1 MPREHKSRRDVLN
14 AIRDLP
20 SLKDLLSQ
28 HEGHFDHELDL
39 EVSVYGRN
47 YGGKKV
53 GPYLRLLTYDPG
65 EAVMTAGEWGGNTF
79 FFVVNG
85 VAEVYIKAPN
95 EQDVKVAELAPGTQF
110 GEMSVLAGVPRNAT
124 VKAGGGKPAQV
135 LEIHRPALRL
145 LRKLPKFGENLDNT
159 YRNHGRD
166 AGLEGLKLLGGLS
179 ADMMSELRN
188 YCSFRVF
195 GKNHVLFH
203 EKEPIDRV
211 YIIRVGWAQ
220 RTQSGMG
227 GKEVKDFIGHGF
239 CFGIEGVARDASW
252 PYAVTLMGRT
262 EVLEISITKLRQ
274 NFALQDTVLK
284 LLSPHVPPSLGAF
297 VNYKPAVH
305 EAMLAAQERLIDT
318 GLVDGTNLLV
328 MDMDLCVR
336 CGNCSL
342 ACHKIHGQSRLMRRG
357 VHVTRLEAPRA
368 SAIQSALSPE
378 VCMHCAD
385 PECLTGC
392 PTGAIGRF
400 DLGQVDID
408 PKTCIGCGDCATQCP
423 YNAISMVPR
432 RPKEAA
438 KTDGGFK
445 SKLQDF
451 LRIKPDPIPPPA
463 DATEDLV
470 AIKCNLCSD
479 RTTMNPPGARTRAY
493 SCEENCPTGA
503 LARIKPREYFTEVGQ
518 IEGLLLVDKAHA
530 YGRNIH
536 KSDGPKRLIH
546 ILGILLTVIAT
557 GATIFGLQRYGLGE
571 RIVGFLN
578 MRWITGIAGLVG
590 IAAVMTYPMRRQIY
604 TKRAGPLRYWMLAHS
619 YVGIIAGMLILLH
632 GGSHSGGALTTA
644 LMVSYDLVIFTGI
657 LGIFIYFFAP
667 RKLTRIEGSPL
678 LLDDL
683 KDRREELQKEIAEIR
698 GQAAGPVQSIVNDK
712 VLPRLVS
719 FGYLLRQFMRRE
731 DLDQMVESAKA
742 GFSQER
748 AKLANEQDLRKL
760 DRAIEAAATLRR
772 IDALIYLHR
781 SLKLWLPPH
790 VASTALMLALM
801 IVHIIQVVYYA
812 SR

>member
-1 MPREHKSRRDVLN
+1 MPKEQKSRREVIN
-14 AIRDLP
+14 AVKTLP
-20 SLKDLLSQ
+20 AISALMSAHD
-28 HEGHFDHELDL
+28 GHYDYELDL
-39 EVSVYGRN
+39 EVTVYGRN

-53 GPYLRLLTYDPG
+53 GPYFRLLNYEPG
-65 EAVMTAGEWGGNTF
+65 EAIINQGEWGGNTLF
-79 FFVVNG
+79 FIVSG
-85 VAEVYIKAPN
+85 IGEVYIKAPN
-95 EQDVKVAELAPGTQF
+95 QQDVKVAELTPGTQF

-124 VKAGGGKPAQV
+124 VKSRRDKPAQV

-166 AGLEGLKLLGGLS
+166 AALESLRLKGGLS
-179 ADMMSELRN
+179 AEMVNELRN
-188 YCSFRVF
+188 YSVFRVF
-195 GKNHVLFH
+195 AKNHVLFR
-203 EKEPIDRV
+203 ERESINRI
-211 YIIRVGWAQ
+211 YIIKEGWAR
-220 RTQSGMG
+220 RTQSSS
-227 GKEVKDFIGHGF
+227 GKEVEDFIGHGF
-239 CFGIEGVARDASW
+239 CFGVEGAARDAAW
-252 PYAVTLMGRT
+252 PYGVTLMGRT
-262 EVLEISITKLRQ
+262 EVLEISVSKLRQ
-274 NFALQDTVLK
+274 NYALQTAVLN
-284 LLSPHVPPSLGAF
+284 LISAHAPPPLGTF

-305 EAMLAAQERLIDT
+305 DGMLAAQERLIDT

-342 ACHKIHGQSRLMRRG
+342 ACHKIHGQSRLMRKG
-357 VHVTRLEAPRA
+357 VHVTRLEAPRS

-378 VCMHCAD
+378 VCMHCKD

-438 KTDGGFK
+438 KIGSFK

-451 LRIKPDPIPPPA
+451 LRIKPDPIPPPV

-479 RTTMNPPGARTRAY
+479 RATMNPPGKKTRAY

-503 LARIKPREYFTEVGQ
+503 LARVKPREYFAEIGK
-518 IEGLLLVDKAHA
+518 IEGLLLVDRTHA
-530 YGRNIH
+530 YARNIH

-546 ILGILLTVIAT
+546 ILGILLTV
-557 GATIFGLQRYGLGE
+557 GATAATVIGLQRYGLGE
-571 RIVGFLN
+571 RIVSFLN
-578 MRWITGIAGLVG
+578 MRWITGIVGLVG
-590 IAAVMTYPMRRQIY
+590 IAAVMTYPIRRQIY
-604 TKRAGPLRYWMLAHS
+604 TRRVGPLRYWMLAHA
-619 YVGIIAGMLILLH
+619 YIGIIAGMLILLH

-644 LMVSYDLVIFTGI
+644 LMIAYDVVIFTGI
-657 LGIFIYFFAP
+657 LGIFIYVFAP
-667 RKLTRIEGSPL
+667 RKLTKIEGSPL
-678 LLDDL
+678 LIDDL
-683 KDRREELQKEIAEIR
+683 KDRREELQKEIAEI
-698 GQAAGPVQSIVNDK
+698 GGKPPGPLQTIVKDK
-712 VLPRLVS
+712 VVPRFVS
-719 FGYLLRQFMRRE
+719 FGFLLRQFLRRE
-731 DLDQMVESAKA
+731 DLDQMVEAAKA
-742 GFSQER
+742 RFSKER
-748 AKLANEQDLRKL
+748 AALATEKDRRTL

-790 VASTALMLALM
+790 VGSTALMLALM

>member
-28 HEGHFDHELDL
+28 HDGHFDHELDL

-53 GPYLRLLTYDPG
+53 GPYLRLLTYEPG
-65 EAVMTAGEWGGNTF
+65 EAIMTAGEWGGNTF

-85 VAEVYIKAPN
+85 VAEVYIKGPN
-95 EQDVKVAELAPGTQF
+95 EQDLKVAELAPGTQF

-166 AGLEGLKLLGGLS
+166 AALESLKLMGGLS
-179 ADMMSELRN
+179 AEMMSELKN
-188 YCSFRVF
+188 YSSFRVF
-195 GKNHVLFH
+195 GKSHVLFH
-203 EKEPIDRV
+203 EKEPIKRI
-211 YIIRVGWAQ
+211 YIIRVGWVQ
-220 RTQSGMG
+220 RTQSSMG

-252 PYAVTLMGRT
+252 SYDVTLMGRT
-262 EVLEISITKLRQ
+262 EVLEIPITRLRQ
-274 NFALQDTVLK
+274 NSALQDAVLK
-284 LLSPHVPPSLGAF
+284 LIARNAPPPVGAF
-297 VNYKPAVH
+297 VNYKPPVH

-368 SAIQSALSPE
+368 SAVQSALSPE

-432 RPKEAA
+432 KPKEAA

-479 RTTMNPPGARTRAY
+479 RATMNPPGAKTRAY

-503 LARIKPREYFTEVGQ
+503 LARIKPREYFTEIGQ

-546 ILGILLTVIAT
+546 ILGILLTVVAT

-571 RIVGFLN
+571 RIVSFLN
-578 MRWITGIAGLVG
+578 MRWITGIVGLVG
-590 IAAVMTYPMRRQIY
+590 IAAVMTYPVRRQIY
-604 TKRAGPLRYWMLAHS
+604 TKRAGPLRYWMLTHA
-619 YVGIIAGMLILLH
+619 YIGIIAGMLILLH

-667 RKLTRIEGSPL
+667 RKLTKIEGSPL

-683 KDRREELQKEIAEIR
+683 KDRREELRKEIAEIL
-698 GQAAGPVQSIVNDK
+698 GQDAGPVQSIVKDK

-731 DLDQMVESAKA
+731 DLDQMVEAAKA
-742 GFSQER
+742 RFTRER
-748 AKLANEQDLRKL
+748 AKLANEKDLRKL

>member
-1 MPREHKSRRDVLN
+1 MPKEEKSRREVIN
-14 AIRDLP
+14 AVKTLP
-20 SLKDLLSQ
+20 AISALMSAHD
-28 HEGHFDHELDL
+28 GHYDYELDL
-39 EVSVYGRN
+39 EVTVYGRN

-53 GPYLRLLTYDPG
+53 GPYFRLLNYEPG
-65 EAVMTAGEWGGNTF
+65 EAIITEDEWGGNTMF
-79 FFVVNG
+79 FLVTG
-85 VAEVYIKAPN
+85 VADVFITAPN
-95 EQDVKVAELAPGTQF
+95 QKELKVAELTPGTQF

-124 VKAGGGKPAQV
+124 VKAKRGKPVQV
-135 LEIHRPALRL
+135 LEIQRPALRL

-166 AGLEGLKLLGGLS
+166 AALETLKLSGGLS
-179 ADMMSELRN
+179 VEMVKELRS
-188 YCSFRVF
+188 YSIFRVF
-195 GKNHVLFH
+195 AKNHVLFR
-203 EKEPIDRV
+203 EREPINHI
-211 YIIRVGWAQ
+211 YLIKEGWGH
-220 RTQSGMG
+220 RTQATSGG
-227 GKEVKDFIGHGF
+227 EIEDFIGHGY
-239 CFGIEGVARDASW
+239 CFGVEGIARDSAW
-252 PYAVTLMGRT
+252 PHAMTLMGRT
-262 EVLEISITKLRQ
+262 EVLEISVTKLRQ
-274 NFALQDTVLK
+274 NYALQEAVAK
-284 LLSPHVPPSLGAF
+284 LLAQHLPPAIGTF

-305 EAMLAAQERLIDT
+305 DGMLAAQERLIDT

-357 VHVTRLEAPRA
+357 VHVVRLEAPRA

-432 RPKEAA
+432 RPKEDA
-438 KTDGGFK
+438 KTGGLK
-445 SKLQDF
+445 AKLQDF
-451 LRIKPDPIPPPA
+451 LRIKPDPIPPPV

-479 RTTMNPPGARTRAY
+479 RTTLNPPGAKKRAY

-503 LARIKPREYFTEVGQ
+503 LARVNPREYFSEIGK
-518 IEGLLLVDKAHA
+518 IEGLLLVDQTHA

-536 KSDGPKRLIH
+536 QSDGTKRLIH
-546 ILGILLTVIAT
+546 ILGILLTIAAT
-557 GATIFGLQRYGLGE
+557 GATIVGLQRYGLGE
-571 RIVGFLN
+571 RIVSFLN
-578 MRWITGIAGLVG
+578 MRWITGIVGLIG

-604 TKRAGPLRYWMLAHS
+604 TKRVGPLRYWMLAHA
-619 YVGIIAGMLILLH
+619 YIGIIAGMLILLH
-632 GGSHSGGALTTA
+632 GGTDSGGALTTA
-644 LMVSYDLVIFTGI
+644 LMISYDLVIFTGI
-657 LGIFIYFFAP
+657 LGIFIYVFAP
-667 RKLTRIEGSPL
+667 RKLTKIEGSPL
-678 LLDDL
+678 LIDDL
-683 KDRREELQKEIAEIR
+683 RDRREELQNEIAEIS
-698 GQAAGPVQSIVNDK
+698 GQAGEPLYSILKKK
-712 VLPRLVS
+712 VVPRFVS
-719 FGYLLRQFMRRE
+719 FGFLLRQFLRRE
-731 DLDQMVESAKA
+731 DLEQLVESAKG
-742 GFSQER
+742 GFKRER
-748 AKLANEQDLRKL
+748 KKLTDEKDRQKL
-760 DRAIEAAATLRR
+760 DRAIEAAVSLRR

-801 IVHIIQVVYYA
+801 IVHIIQVIYYA

>member
-1 MPREHKSRRDVLN
+1 MPREHKSRREVLN

-28 HEGHFDHELDL
+28 HDGHFDHEVDL
-39 EVSVYGRN
+39 EVTVYGRN

-53 GPYLRLLTYDPG
+53 GPYVRLLTYDPG
-65 EAVMTAGEWGGNTF
+65 EAIMTAGEWGGNTF

-85 VAEVYIKAPN
+85 IAEVYVKAPN
-95 EQDVKVAELAPGTQF
+95 QQDVKVAELPAGTQF

-124 VKAGGGKPAQV
+124 VKATGDKTTQV
-135 LEIHRPALRL
+135 LEIQRPALRL

-159 YRNHGRD
+159 YRTHGRD
-166 AGLEGLKLLGGLS
+166 SSLEGLRLTGGLTPEM
-179 ADMMSELRN
+179 ANELRG
-188 YCSFRVF
+188 YSVFRVF
-195 GKNHVLFH
+195 GANHVLFR
-203 EKEPIDRV
+203 ENDRVNRV
-211 YIIRVGWAQ
+211 YIIKGGWARRSQ
-220 RTQSGMG
+220 TVGD
-227 GKEVKDFIGHGF
+227 KEVEDFIGHGY
-239 CFGIEGVARDASW
+239 CFGIEGAAKDAKWPYTLTMMGRAEVVEIYTSKLRERQTLRDAL
-252 PYAVTLMGRT
+252 VK
-262 EVLEISITKLRQ
+262 VLATS
-274 NFALQDTVLK
+274 
-284 LLSPHVPPSLGAF
+284 SPPAIGAF
-297 VNYKPAVH
+297 VNYNPAVH
-305 EAMLAAQERLIDT
+305 DAMLAAQERLIET

-357 VHVTRLEAPRA
+357 VHVTRLEAPRI

-423 YNAISMVPR
+423 YNAISLVPR
-432 RPKEAA
+432 RPKAPEPG
-438 KTDGGFK
+438 TVSFK
-445 SKLQDF
+445 SKLQEF
-451 LRIKPDPIPPPA
+451 LRVRPDPIPPPVEA
-463 DATEDLV
+463 VDDLV

-479 RTTMNPPGARTRAY
+479 RATLNPPGAKSRAY

-503 LARIKPREYFTEVGQ
+503 LARVKPREYFTEIGQ
-518 IEGLLLVDKAHA
+518 IEGLLLVDKTHA

-536 KSDGPKRLIH
+536 KSDPPKRLIH
-546 ILGILLTVIAT
+546 LTGILLTLLASA
-557 GATIFGLQRYGLGE
+557 ATIYGLQRYGLGE
-571 RIVGFLN
+571 RIFSFLN
-578 MRWITGIAGLVG
+578 MRWITGITGLIG
-590 IAAVMTYPMRRQIY
+590 IAAVMTYPVRRQIY
-604 TKRAGPLRYWMLAHS
+604 TKRAGPLRYWMLSHA
-619 YVGIIAGMLILLH
+619 YIGIIAGVLILLH
-632 GGSHSGGALTTA
+632 GGTHSGGALTTA
-644 LMVSYDLVIFTGI
+644 LMISYDLVIFTGI

-667 RKLTRIEGSPL
+667 RKLTKIEGSPL

-683 KDRREELQKEIAEIR
+683 KDRRQELQKEIGEIA
-698 GQAAGPVQSIVNDK
+698 GQGEGLLQNIVKEK
-712 VLPRLVS
+712 VVPRLVS
-719 FGYLLRQFMRRE
+719 FGYLLRQFFRRE
-731 DLDQMVESAKA
+731 DLDRMVEAAKA
-742 GFSQER
+742 EFSRER
-748 AKLANEQDLRKL
+748 AQLTNEKDQRKL
-760 DRAIEAAATLRR
+760 ERAIEAAASLRR

-781 SLKLWLPPH
+781 SLKIWLLPH

>member
-1 MPREHKSRRDVLN
+1 MPKEQKSRREVIN
-14 AIRDLP
+14 AVKSLP
-20 SLKDLLSQ
+20 AISALMSA
-28 HEGHFDHELDL
+28 HEGHFDYELDL
-39 EVSVYGRN
+39 EVTVYGRN

-53 GPYLRLLTYDPG
+53 GPYFRLLNYEPG
-65 EAVMTAGEWGGNTF
+65 EAIITQGEWGGNTL
-79 FFVVNG
+79 FFVVG
-85 VAEVYIKAPN
+85 GLAEVFVNAPN
-95 EQDVKVAELAPGTQF
+95 QQEVKVAELTPGTQF

-124 VKAGGGKPAQV
+124 VRSKREKPAQV
-135 LEIHRPALRL
+135 LEVFRPALRL

-166 AGLEGLKLLGGLS
+166 AALESFKLRGALS
-179 ADMMSELRN
+179 AEMVNELRN
-188 YCSFRVF
+188 YSMFRVF
-195 GKNHVLFH
+195 AKNHVLFRQS
-203 EKEPIDRV
+203 EQINRI
-211 YIIRVGWAQ
+211 YIIKEGWAR
-220 RTQSGMG
+220 RTYSSGG
-227 GKEVKDFIGHGF
+227 TDAEDFIGHGY
-239 CFGIEGVARDASW
+239 CFGTEGVGRQGRW
-252 PYAVTLMGRT
+252 PYSVTLMGRT
-262 EVLEISITKLRQ
+262 EVLEISVSKLGQ
-274 NFALQDTVLK
+274 NYALQDAVLK
-284 LLSPHVPPSLGAF
+284 LLSQHQPPPIGTF

-305 EAMLAAQERLIDT
+305 DGMVHAQERLIDT

-368 SAIQSALSPE
+368 SAVQSALSPE

-423 YNAISMVPR
+423 YNAISMIPR
-432 RPKEAA
+432 RPKEPE
-438 KTDGGFK
+438 KSNGRFK
-445 SKLQDF
+445 LMLQDF
-451 LRIKPDPIPPPA
+451 LRIKPDPIPSPV

-479 RTTMNPPGARTRAY
+479 RAKMNPPGAKSRAY

-503 LARIKPREYFTEVGQ
+503 LARVRPREYFTEIGK
-518 IEGLLLVDKAHA
+518 IEGLLLVDKTHA

-546 ILGILLTVIAT
+546 ILGILLTVAAT
-557 GATIFGLQRYGLGE
+557 GAAIVGLQKYGLGE
-571 RIVGFLN
+571 RIISFLN
-578 MRWITGIAGLVG
+578 MRWITGIVGLAG
-590 IAAVMTYPMRRQIY
+590 IAVVMTYPARRQVY
-604 TKRAGPLRYWMLAHS
+604 TRRAGPLRYWLLVHA
-619 YVGIIAGMLILLH
+619 YAGIIAGILILLH
-632 GGSHSGGALTTA
+632 GGTHSGGALTTA
-644 LMVSYDLVIFTGI
+644 LMISWDLVIFTGI
-657 LGIFIYFFAP
+657 LGILIYIFAP
-667 RKLTRIEGSPL
+667 RKLTKIEGSPL

-683 KDRREELQKEIAEIR
+683 RDRREELQKEIAEI
-698 GQAAGPVQSIVNDK
+698 GAQNPGPLQGIVK
-712 VLPRLVS
+712 ERVVPRLIS
-719 FGYLLRQFMRRE
+719 FGYLLRQFLRRE
-731 DLDQMVESAKA
+731 DLEKMVEAAKA
-742 GFSQER
+742 DFNRER
-748 AKLANEQDLRKL
+748 ATLASEKDRRKL

-790 VASTALMLALM
+790 VATTALMLALM
-801 IVHIIQVVYYA
+801 IIHIIQVIYYA

>member
-1 MPREHKSRRDVLN
+1 MPKEQKSRREVIN
-14 AIRDLP
+14 AVKSLP
-20 SLKDLLSQ
+20 AISALMSA
-28 HEGHFDHELDL
+28 HEGHFDYELDL
-39 EVSVYGRN
+39 EVTVYGRN

-53 GPYLRLLTYDPG
+53 GPYFRLLNYEPG
-65 EAVMTAGEWGGNTF
+65 EAIITQGEWGGNTL
-79 FFVVNG
+79 FFVVG
-85 VAEVYIKAPN
+85 GLAEVFVNAPN
-95 EQDVKVAELAPGTQF
+95 QQEVKVAELTPGTQF

-124 VKAGGGKPAQV
+124 VRSKREKPAQV
-135 LEIHRPALRL
+135 LEVFRPALRL

-166 AGLEGLKLLGGLS
+166 AALESFKLRGALS
-179 ADMMSELRN
+179 AEMVNELRN
-188 YCSFRVF
+188 YSMFRVF
-195 GKNHVLFH
+195 AKNHVLFRQS
-203 EKEPIDRV
+203 EQINRI
-211 YIIRVGWAQ
+211 YIIKEGWAR
-220 RTQSGMG
+220 RTYSSGG
-227 GKEVKDFIGHGF
+227 TDAEDFIGHGY
-239 CFGIEGVARDASW
+239 CFGTEGIGIQGRW
-252 PYAVTLMGRT
+252 PYSVTLMGRT
-262 EVLEISITKLRQ
+262 EVLEISVSKLGQ
-274 NFALQDTVLK
+274 NYALQDAVLK
-284 LLSPHVPPSLGAF
+284 LLSQHQPPPIGTF

-305 EAMLAAQERLIDT
+305 DGMVHAQERLIDT

-368 SAIQSALSPE
+368 SAVQSALSPE

-423 YNAISMVPR
+423 YNAISMIPR
-432 RPKEAA
+432 RPKEPE
-438 KTDGGFK
+438 KSNGRFK
-445 SKLQDF
+445 LMLQDF
-451 LRIKPDPIPPPA
+451 LRIKPDPIPSPV

-479 RTTMNPPGARTRAY
+479 RAKMNPPGAKSRAY

-503 LARIKPREYFTEVGQ
+503 LARVRPREYFTEIGK
-518 IEGLLLVDKAHA
+518 IEGLLLVDKTHA

-546 ILGILLTVIAT
+546 ILGILLTVAAT
-557 GATIFGLQRYGLGE
+557 GAAIVGLQKYGLGE
-571 RIVGFLN
+571 RIISFLN
-578 MRWITGIAGLVG
+578 MRWITGIVGLAG
-590 IAAVMTYPMRRQIY
+590 IAVVMTYPARRQVY
-604 TKRAGPLRYWMLAHS
+604 TRRAGPLRYWLLVHA
-619 YVGIIAGMLILLH
+619 YAGIIAGILILLH
-632 GGSHSGGALTTA
+632 GGTHSGGALTTA
-644 LMVSYDLVIFTGI
+644 LMISWDLVIFTGI
-657 LGIFIYFFAP
+657 LGILIYIFAP
-667 RKLTRIEGSPL
+667 RKLTKIEGSPL

-683 KDRREELQKEIAEIR
+683 RDRREELQKEIAEI
-698 GQAAGPVQSIVNDK
+698 GAQNPGPLQGIVK
-712 VLPRLVS
+712 ERVVPRLIS
-719 FGYLLRQFMRRE
+719 FGYLLRQFLRRE
-731 DLDQMVESAKA
+731 DLEKMVEAAKA
-742 GFSQER
+742 DFNRER
-748 AKLANEQDLRKL
+748 ATLASEKDRRKL

-790 VASTALMLALM
+790 VATTALMLALM
-801 IVHIIQVVYYA
+801 IIHIIQVIYYA

>member
-1 MPREHKSRRDVLN
+1 MAREHKSRREVLN

-28 HEGHFDHELDL
+28 HEGHFDHEVDL
-39 EVSVYGRN
+39 EVTVYGRN

-53 GPYLRLLTYDPG
+53 GPYVRLLTYDPG
-65 EAVMTAGEWGGNTF
+65 EAIMTLGEWGGNTF

-85 VAEVYIKAPN
+85 IAEVYVKAPN
-95 EQDVKVAELAPGTQF
+95 QQDVKVAELPAGTQF

-124 VKAGGGKPAQV
+124 VKATGDKSTQV
-135 LEIHRPALRL
+135 LEIQRPALRL

-159 YRNHGRD
+159 YRTHGRD
-166 AGLEGLKLLGGLS
+166 SSLEGLRLMGGLTPEM
-179 ADMMSELRN
+179 ANELRG
-188 YCSFRVF
+188 YSVFRVF
-195 GKNHVLFH
+195 GANHVLFR
-203 EKEPIDRV
+203 ENERINRV
-211 YIIRVGWAQ
+211 YIIKEGWARRAQ
-220 RTQSGMG
+220 TVD
-227 GKEVKDFIGHGF
+227 GKEVEDFIGHGY
-239 CFGIEGVARDASW
+239 CFGNEGATKDARW
-252 PYAVTLMGRT
+252 PYTLTLMGRA
-262 EVLEISITKLRQ
+262 EVVEIYTSKLRER
-274 NFALQDTVLK
+274 NALREALLKVLGT
-284 LLSPHVPPSLGAF
+284 SAPPAVGAF
-297 VNYKPAVH
+297 SNYKAAVH
-305 EAMLAAQERLIDT
+305 DAMLAAQERLIET

-357 VHVTRLEAPRA
+357 VHVTRLEAPRI
-368 SAIQSALSPE
+368 SAVQSMLSPE

-423 YNAISMVPR
+423 YNAISLVPR
-432 RPKEAA
+432 RPKAA
-438 KTDGGFK
+438 DPGKVSFKT
-445 SKLQDF
+445 KLQDF
-451 LRIKPDPIPPPA
+451 LRVRPDPIPPA
-463 DATEDLV
+463 VDAVDDLV

-479 RTTMNPPGARTRAY
+479 RTTLNPPGAKRRAY

-503 LARIKPREYFTEVGQ
+503 LARVKPREYFTEIGQ
-518 IEGLLLVDKAHA
+518 IEGLLLVDKTHA

-536 KSDGPKRLIH
+536 KSDPPKRLIH
-546 ILGILLTVIAT
+546 LTGILLTLLAT
-557 GATIFGLQRYGLGE
+557 AATIYGLQRYGLGA
-571 RIVGFLN
+571 RIFSFLN
-578 MRWITGIAGLVG
+578 MRWITGITGLIG
-590 IAAVMTYPMRRQIY
+590 IAAVMTYPVRRQIY
-604 TKRAGPLRYWMLAHS
+604 TKRAGPLRYWMLTHA
-619 YVGIIAGMLILLH
+619 YLGVIAGMLILLH
-632 GGSHSGGALTTA
+632 GGTRSGGALTTA
-644 LMVSYDLVIFTGI
+644 LMISYDLVIFTGI

-667 RKLTRIEGSPL
+667 RKLTKIEGTPL

-683 KDRREELQKEIAEIR
+683 KDRRHELQKEIGEIA
-698 GQAAGPVQSIVNDK
+698 GQGAGALQSIVKEK
-712 VLPRLVS
+712 VVPRLVS
-719 FGYLLRQFMRRE
+719 FGYLLRQFFRRE
-731 DLDQMVESAKA
+731 DLDTMVEAAKA

-748 AKLANEQDLRKL
+748 AQLTNEKDQRKL
-760 DRAIEAAATLRR
+760 DRAIEAAASLRR

-781 SLKLWLPPH
+781 SLKIWLPPH
-790 VASTALMLALM
+790 VATTALMLALM

>member
-1 MPREHKSRRDVLN
+1 MPKEQKSRREVIN
-14 AIRDLP
+14 AVKSLP
-20 SLKDLLSQ
+20 AISALMSA
-28 HEGHFDHELDL
+28 HEGHFDYELDL
-39 EVSVYGRN
+39 EVTVYGRN

-53 GPYLRLLTYDPG
+53 GPYFRLLNYEPG
-65 EAVMTAGEWGGNTF
+65 EAIITQGEWGGNTL
-79 FFVVNG
+79 FFVVG
-85 VAEVYIKAPN
+85 GLAEVFVNAPN
-95 EQDVKVAELAPGTQF
+95 QQEVKVAELTPGTQF

-124 VKAGGGKPAQV
+124 VRSKREKPAQV
-135 LEIHRPALRL
+135 LEVFRPALRL

-166 AGLEGLKLLGGLS
+166 AALESFKLRGALS
-179 ADMMSELRN
+179 AEMVNELRN
-188 YCSFRVF
+188 YSMFRVF
-195 GKNHVLFH
+195 AKNHVLFRQS
-203 EKEPIDRV
+203 EQINRI
-211 YIIRVGWAQ
+211 YIIKEGWAR
-220 RTQSGMG
+220 RTYSSGG
-227 GKEVKDFIGHGF
+227 TDAEDFIGHGY
-239 CFGIEGVARDASW
+239 CFGTEGVGIQGRW
-252 PYAVTLMGRT
+252 PYSVTLMGRT
-262 EVLEISITKLRQ
+262 EVLEISVSKLGQ
-274 NFALQDTVLK
+274 NYALQDAVLK
-284 LLSPHVPPSLGAF
+284 LLSQHQPPPIGTF

-305 EAMLAAQERLIDT
+305 DGMVHAQERLIDT

-368 SAIQSALSPE
+368 SAVQSALSPE

-423 YNAISMVPR
+423 YNAISMIPR
-432 RPKEAA
+432 RPKEPE
-438 KTDGGFK
+438 KSNGRFK
-445 SKLQDF
+445 LMLQDF
-451 LRIKPDPIPPPA
+451 LRIKPDPIPSPV

-479 RTTMNPPGARTRAY
+479 RAKMNPPGAKSRAY

-503 LARIKPREYFTEVGQ
+503 LARVRPREYFTEIGK
-518 IEGLLLVDKAHA
+518 IEGLLLVDKTHA

-546 ILGILLTVIAT
+546 ILGILLTVAAT
-557 GATIFGLQRYGLGE
+557 GAAIVGLQKYGLGE
-571 RIVGFLN
+571 RIISFLN
-578 MRWITGIAGLVG
+578 MRWITGIVGLAG
-590 IAAVMTYPMRRQIY
+590 IAVVMTYPARRQVY
-604 TKRAGPLRYWMLAHS
+604 TRRAGPLRYWLLVHA
-619 YVGIIAGMLILLH
+619 YAGIIAGILILLH
-632 GGSHSGGALTTA
+632 GGTHSGGALTTA
-644 LMVSYDLVIFTGI
+644 LMISWDLVIFTGI
-657 LGIFIYFFAP
+657 LGILIYIFAP
-667 RKLTRIEGSPL
+667 RKLTKIEGSPL

-683 KDRREELQKEIAEIR
+683 RDRREELQKEIAEI
-698 GQAAGPVQSIVNDK
+698 GAQNPGPLQGIVK
-712 VLPRLVS
+712 ERVVPRLIS
-719 FGYLLRQFMRRE
+719 FGYLLRQFLRRE
-731 DLDQMVESAKA
+731 DLEKMVEAAKA
-742 GFSQER
+742 DFNRER
-748 AKLANEQDLRKL
+748 ATLASEKDRRKL

-790 VASTALMLALM
+790 VATTALMLALM
-801 IVHIIQVVYYA
+801 IIHIIQVIYYA